1 MVVVNVYNHS
11 TWEVDAG
18 LTVLGSMWWK
28 EKTDSCKL
36 PSDPLYT
43 HSLSLFLSRV
53 PPRSRSVRRTAQGE
67 ERKVGLGS
75 CLHPPVCS
83 VLREPRCERDT

>member
-43 HSLSLFLSRV
+43 HSLSLSL
-53 PPRSRSVRRTAQGE
+53 THAHTHTHTHTHA
-67 ERKVGLGS
+67 
-75 CLHPPVCS
+75 CLHTSAHTRAVGCRVDLKEKLNGS
-83 VLREPRCERDT
+83 KVLI